1 MTGQFL
7 YRRRDFIALIGGAAV
22 AWPLAARAQPAE
34 RMRRV
39 TVLMSTA
46 KDDPQDATRLAAF
59 ARGLEELGWVIG
71 RNLRTDYRW
80 SSDDPDNAR
89 KYAAELAT
97 LAPDA
102 IVASGSQAV
111 AAVQQ
116 TSRTMLV
123 VFVNIIDPVR
133 AGFVQ
138 CSDSSSRR

>member
-89 KYAAELAT
+89 KYAAESYPSVSPT
-97 LAPDA
+97 QRPTFH
-102 IVASGSQAV
+102 SGLSSNLICCLSQL
-111 AAVQQ
+111 Q
-116 TSRTMLV
+116 
-123 VFVNIIDPVR
+123 IDIR
-133 AGFVQ
+133 
-138 CSDSSSRR
+138 

>member
-59 ARGLEELGWVIG
+59 ARGLEELGCLIQ
-71 RNLRTDYRW
+71 LRA
-80 SSDDPDNAR
+80 SS
-89 KYAAELAT
+89 
-97 LAPDA
+97 
-102 IVASGSQAV
+102 ASGHRNVSQFVCEVLAGREPAAPCVKVAV
-111 AAVQQ
+111 
-116 TSRTMLV
+116 SRCQ
-123 VFVNIIDPVR
+123 
-133 AGFVQ
+133 G
-138 CSDSSSRR
+138 